1 MAQFDEQIGAEQK
14 DNGPATVE
22 ENTLESRSTERDP
35 VLASVGEDPTPE
47 APAEPARAGGKIYSV
62 LHVVGQRDGVD
73 SEDTYEQV
81 IDLSKNALPNLGY
94 RILETRVSAHINP
107 FKDPGTVWRLHRMFP
122 EQDIVHAHGLH
133 AAALSILAT
142 TGLPARVRPKIVVT
156 VPRQRT
162 GAVND
167 RDMTAGMLI
176 SSRATAVLGATA
188 SVVERFRSVPI
199 TERALLPVADAVTS
213 LSPTRSRSEVHE
225 SLGVSDGTWLLA
237 STAALTENNGLKT
250 LLAAAREFSNRR
262 PEFNVVLALA
272 GDGSFKPA
280 LKDEVHEHDAPVL
293 VVDESDAVDV
303 LSAADVV
310 LATDKLSV
318 LDADQIM
325 QLTRPI
331 VSIGRL
337 GRHRFGSAAAQVAEG
352 DVDGVI
358 DAVGALLANPQRRGV
373 AAIEARSRVLGSAP
387 SHDVVGQ
394 LVRVYREA
402 VDGGRS
408 RRAAKRKL
416 ARQSTGGNW

>member
-1 MAQFDEQIGAEQK
+1 MAQFDEQIGAEQN
-14 DNGPATVE
+14 DFGQTNPSAHSPGPT
-22 ENTLESRSTERDP
+22 
-35 VLASVGEDPTPE
+35 
-47 APAEPARAGGKIYSV
+47 APAGAADVGSDLDESAGKICSV

-73 SEDTYEQV
+73 SDDTYEQV
-81 IDLSKNALPNLGY
+81 IALSKSSLPNAGY
-94 RILETRVSAHINP
+94 RISETGVSAHINP

-142 TGLPARVRPKIVVT
+142 TGLPAAVRPKIVVT
-156 VPRQRT
+156 VPRQRS

-167 RDMTAGMLI
+167 RDLTAGMLI
-176 SSRATAVLGATA
+176 STRATAVLGATA

-199 TERALLPVADAVTS
+199 TERALLPVADAVDS
-213 LSPTRSRSEVHE
+213 LSPTRTRAEVHKE
-225 SLGVSDGTWLLA
+225 LGIADGTWLLA
-237 STAALTENNGLKT
+237 STAALTDSAGLKT
-250 LLAAAREFSNRR
+250 LLTAAREFSAQR
-262 PEFNVVLALA
+262 PEYRIMLALA

-280 LKDEVHEHDAPVL
+280 LNDEIKDHDAPIM
-293 VVDESDAVDV
+293 VVDESEAVNV

-337 GRHRFGSAAAQVAEG
+337 GRQRFGTAAAHAAEG
-352 DVDGVI
+352 DPDGVI
-358 DAVGALLANPQRRGV
+358 KAVSALLADPGRRGV
-373 AAIEARSRVLGSAP
+373 AAIAARSRVLGSAP
-387 SHDVVGQ
+387 THDVVGQ

-402 VDGGRS
+402 LDG
-408 RRAAKRKL
+408 RRKRRGGKRKD
-416 ARQSTGGNW
+416 RDQSAGGNW